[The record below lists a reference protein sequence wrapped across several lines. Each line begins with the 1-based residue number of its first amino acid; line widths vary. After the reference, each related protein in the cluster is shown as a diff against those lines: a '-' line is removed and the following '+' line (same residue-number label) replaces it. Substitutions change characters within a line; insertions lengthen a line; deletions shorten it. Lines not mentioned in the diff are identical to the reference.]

1 MLSEKTIRRLVFTK
15 KRQVVKSLGSLQ
27 SFGQMGLTQLAQSVV
42 KNLASYRLDDFNNIY
57 WHDV

>member
-42 KNLASYRLDDFNNIY
+42 KNLASYRLDDINNIY